1 MRQGLAT
8 FLELALC
15 IYKNYENF
23 AEDVNSLASEM
34 KNLIR
39 TCAEHLRSWN
49 RISFPANPI
58 FSALMFRGFQPVS
71 SDRNPD

>member
-39 TCAEHLRSWN
+39 TCAEHQKLEQN
-49 RISFPANPI
+49 I
-58 FSALMFRGFQPVS
+58 FSSQPYFLCPKV
-71 SDRNPD
+71 

>member
-39 TCAEHLRSWN
+39 TPEAGTEY
-49 RISFPANPI
+49 I
-58 FSALMFRGFQPVS
+58 FQPTLFS
-71 SDRNPD
+71 LP